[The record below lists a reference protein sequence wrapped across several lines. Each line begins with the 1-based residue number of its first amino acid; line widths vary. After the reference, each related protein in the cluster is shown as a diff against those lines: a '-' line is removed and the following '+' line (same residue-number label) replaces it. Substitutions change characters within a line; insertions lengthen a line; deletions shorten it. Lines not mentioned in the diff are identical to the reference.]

1 MVVIA
6 LLTSVAIVVIC
17 ISCYELNKRML
28 NNHNRID

>member
-28 NNHNRID
+28 NKHNRID